1 MNIIVNFSNEDIEIG
16 KTKIKAKSAFIINN
30 GKQTMYTPNQ

>member
-30 GKQTMYTPNQ
+30 GKQTMYTPN